1 MVDVA
6 LEERVVD
13 ERYRKVGSGNG
24 KSQEQVRD
32 FLILVRPC

>member
-1 MVDVA
+1 MVDEA

-32 FLILVRPC
+32 LLVLVGPC